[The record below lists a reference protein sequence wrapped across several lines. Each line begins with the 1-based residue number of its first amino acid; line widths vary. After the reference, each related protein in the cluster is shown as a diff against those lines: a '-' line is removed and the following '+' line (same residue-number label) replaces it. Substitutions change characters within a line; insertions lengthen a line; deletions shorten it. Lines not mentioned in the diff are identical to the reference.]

1 MSTNTVHKIDTHRR
15 LCILKDL
22 KELELWLQSLEGFNE
37 DLNHFKII
45 DNQIVK
51 NDLVSKKI
59 KALQRKTVL
68 MIASLCKYEQ
78 ELKTEY
84 EYGKVEYNTLRLK
97 IHVQRQ
103 QNYLLLLKEQQEFK
117 VLIFKHL
124 RRFKR

>member
-22 KELELWLQSLEGFNE
+22 RELELWLQSLEGFSE

-117 VLIFKHL
+117 VLIFTQL